1 MNIGIAYANKID
13 QVWMKIEVPD
23 DSNVKEAIE
32 LSGILLR
39 FPDINLKKQKVGI
52 FGKMVKLNTI
62 LKEGDRVEIYRPITV
77 DPKTVP
83 KRKIDDDDEDDE
95 DDEDDDDDD

>member
-39 FPDINLKKQKVGI
+39 FPDINLKKTKSGHLRQDGQTQYH
-52 FGKMVKLNTI
+52 F
-62 LKEGDRVEIYRPITV
+62 
-77 DPKTVP
+77 
-83 KRKIDDDDEDDE
+83 KRRR
-95 DDEDDDDDD
+95 